1 MIKFEKKEKNI
12 FSIKKTLR
20 IIFEFEFDFLL
31 EQKKSL
37 VIVKMLRDC
46 DFMFDTQSINQIYL
60 KAFGMESWLKHFNF

>member
-37 VIVKMLRDC
+37 VIVKMLCDC
-46 DFMFDTQSINQIYL
+46 DFMFDTQSFNQIYL
-60 KAFGMESWLKHFNF
+60 KAFGMESLT